1 MTIFRADLLKG
12 KRILVTG
19 GGTGLGREIADE
31 YARLGAEVYICGR
44 RGAVVAETA
53 RELAE
58 THNTRVTPIECD
70 IRLPDAV
77 ENMMTRVFDEGPLT
91 GLVNNAAGN
100 FISRTKD
107 LSPNGFNAIA
117 SIVFHGTFY
126 VTLAAGKRWIEARQ
140 QANVVSI
147 LTTSVWNGGPFTVP
161 SAMSK
166 AGVNVMTRSLA
177 VEWARHGIRLNAI
190 APGLFPTKGAGER
203 LNPGSIRAATI
214 DKAHGSSATN
224 NPMGRVDLWG
234 LDDDEGDE
242 LDKAVERALKCG
254 KKTNYITHQQSHEA
268 SEKAVEVG
276 LAVPKGFAQSCMM
289 FCPLGEG
296 AAAGK
301 GLRSAEKA
309 AADASKI
316 KKIENCAKALKKVN
330 WKSVKQFGHTFSEHG
345 AKRSVQSLIDRARAT
360 GIEQGRWLDNQ
371 KAAEFLS
378 QFEGQISGPIGVKLP
393 EGLGQVIYAD
403 GSIGNAGHAI
413 LVPMPGVGL
422 RTAFPIP

>member
-1 MTIFRADLLKG
+1 MTIFRADLLEG

-19 GGTGLGREIADE
+19 GGTGLGREIAHE

-224 NPMGRVDLWG
+224 NPMGRVGQMHELRNLATFLMADGCDYLTGETIVIDGGAFLGGGGGNFWQ
-234 LDDDEGDE
+234 LSHLGDQDWE
-242 LDKAVERALKCG
+242 NIRNTIKSANEKDKA
-254 KKTNYITHQQSHEA
+254 
-268 SEKAVEVG
+268 
-276 LAVPKGFAQSCMM
+276 
-289 FCPLGEG
+289 
-296 AAAGK
+296 
-301 GLRSAEKA
+301 
-309 AADASKI
+309 
-316 KKIENCAKALKKVN
+316 
-330 WKSVKQFGHTFSEHG
+330 
-345 AKRSVQSLIDRARAT
+345 ART
-360 GIEQGRWLDNQ
+360 
-371 KAAEFLS
+371 
-378 QFEGQISGPIGVKLP
+378 V
-393 EGLGQVIYAD
+393 
-403 GSIGNAGHAI
+403 
-413 LVPMPGVGL
+413 
-422 RTAFPIP
+422 